1 MHGKHGHAAVF
12 GNPPRSVSAV
22 LRDKEYVAAPD
33 GNTLPA
39 IVKFAGAAEHQRDRV
54 ERARGRR
61 VVAFVSAV
69 V

>member
-33 GNTLPA
+33 GNGLPA

-54 ERARGRR
+54 ERARERR
-61 VVAFVSAV
+61 AVAFVSAV
-69 V
+69 A